1 MVGNIIVELQNGRRL
16 TFDEVVV
23 LNREN
28 GTWLRC
34 VRAEPSSRENLPE
47 TTKYH
52 HFASDVD
59 QIRWRTPTPE

>member
-1 MVGNIIVELQNGRRL
+1 MGNIIVELQTGRRL

-23 LNREN
+23 LDREN

-47 TTKYH
+47 TTKYYH
-52 HFASDVD
+52 LASDVD
-59 QIRWRTPTPE
+59 QVRWQTPTPE